1 MKAPEALSKKVDR
14 RWLITRFGAAAAE
27 IALGVTTRKFTNQ
40 KQASNIMID
49 VGLVTFLSAG
59 TLRKRVDP
67 IVAGVLV
74 SPLSFITRYNIF
86 SR

>member
-1 MKAPEALSKKVDR
+1 MKAPETLSKKVDR
-14 RWLITRFGAAAAE
+14 RWLITRFGAAAE